1 MEVLRRDV
9 RLRNGDIELELD
21 RQHQIHHFQGAYP
34 QIAQLPIDRKRVRGG
49 RIRPKRLFHESDELL
64 PHPLKRLRIHSIPL
78 LEKTPRKACRSYR
91 APRHGVGMRLTQD
104 DNDTSVRIQDT
115 LVSPSHNIVKDL
127 HMLIEL
133 GMRIELEL

>member
-78 LEKTPRKACRSYR
+78 LEKPADHTVHRGMVWA
-91 APRHGVGMRLTQD
+91 MRLTQD